1 MRIGHAHNAGKPGQ
15 GRHHGRPRPPDPP
28 GTADAEQPPTPTIS
42 ELNPVF
48 EIKGKR
54 HVMVTQALGV
64 ISSRELKRAVMSLS
78 AQHDNIAKALDL
90 LLVGL

>member
-15 GRHHGRPRPPDPP
+15 GRHHACRVHPTRP
-28 GTADAEQPPTPTIS
+28 TADAEQPTPTPIS